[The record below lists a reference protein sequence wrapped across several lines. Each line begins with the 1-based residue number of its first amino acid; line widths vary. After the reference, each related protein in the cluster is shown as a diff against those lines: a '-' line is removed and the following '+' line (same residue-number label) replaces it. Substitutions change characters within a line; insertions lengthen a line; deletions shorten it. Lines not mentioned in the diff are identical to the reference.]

1 MSVKANIGN
10 LERKMRKLL
19 EEENLYG
26 AGKYIIK
33 EADNALK
40 IASSHFPKKAVRELR
55 FRERCNWPDG
65 SGMYESEDDSR
76 IKHRI
81 LERRYGEEHEL
92 LQAHHPERVR
102 KLWSGMKTGLEKKY
116 GRAFND
122 RLDFAVMGA
131 IYKNFSSLEENIE
144 QLQTLQ
150 HRRNFYFEAFC
161 SMPRPVELEKF
172 WKEQQEVPALIAVTG
187 SVIDVHLAL
196 ERPDRLFRTWIDSP
210 DKNGKYHRKWSKIRD
225 LLYPKSFSNGWD
237 AQPFHSESFH
247 YYLNVLMQEQHEKL
261 LFAPAVELAFPHE
274 AKEAGLFE
282 YTRFMHGVP
291 KEIETAAVCAL
302 QRGYEHPEAD
312 SGARQFMKWMKTKFL
327 ERWKATAVDYDSLF
341 HFHNPCIEDIRLMAT
356 FYTLRHGKRVTY
368 QDDDV
373 RILRER
379 LPGIL
384 ERMVQDGKLQRQE
397 IYPLLKREY
406 PMPEELQQGTSTREK
421 EREQRLF
428 ERMTEHIPAIET
440 SSRPLLPLRV
450 GEELEVRA
458 PPFAELASVFDAQQ
472 RHRLVYDGNHILLIA
487 SMYQY
492 PSGEWGMRDVKRI
505 VKIRETARP
514 NEGVCLSIAGSRVL
528 VSELKSYAD
537 DKSLKEALFNVDTN
551 IVPARAYT
559 TVVDLSPADFEK
571 SYWRDFLAH
580 AFVHRPHLHIQEFE
594 REFREIKEKNFPVV
608 GMQYALGSTGRVWF
622 QTFEMN
628 SRFGFSLEYNGAIMG
643 ADTLAVAKDLL
654 GYLKDVGLRFY
665 QEAHLDESGRAH
677 VKHKLEQRT
686 FYQENFTSIQERLQG
701 NGLVNVLLYAL
712 QPENKYNMLNFGPA
726 EKSCDFCH
734 QSYVKGLLFRPD
746 LREQWINGFD
756 AQNLHVIARH
766 PQTFVNEGDL
776 PKIARLVNEARTYQP
791 PFIEQPSIM
800 PVFSHFMEKYLA
812 FIHAREEA
820 YNFWESTCG
829 GICAEEEELAHSPK
843 LRKLAKQEH
852 ELNVAKGER
861 MREAAHAALE
871 VQRAYDSL
879 RGAPSQELKTDNVF
893 HFWGNQVM
901 MYSIYWH
908 SDQKLLPQTTG
919 LSEHSF
925 PTGPRLYR

>member
-19 EEENLYG
+19 EEENLDG

-33 EADNALK
+33 EADYALK
-40 IASSHFPKKAVRELR
+40 LVSSHFPEKAVRELR

-76 IKHRI
+76 IKHSI

-102 KLWSGMKTGLEKKY
+102 KLWSRMKTSLEKKY

-122 RLDFAVMGA
+122 RLDFVFMGA
-131 IYKNFSSLEENIE
+131 IYKNFSSLEQNVE

-150 HRRNFYFEAFC
+150 NRRKFYSEAFC
-161 SMPRPVELEKF
+161 SMPRPTELEKF

-187 SVIDVHLAL
+187 SVIDMYHAF
-196 ERPDRLFRTWIDSP
+196 ERPDRLFRTWMDCL
-210 DKNGKYHRKWSKIRD
+210 DKNGKYHRKWSKIQD

-237 AQPFHSESFH
+237 VQPSHSKSFH
-247 YYLNVLMQEQHEKL
+247 YYLSVLMQEQHEKL
-261 LFAPAVELAFPHE
+261 PFAPAVELAFPHE

-291 KEIETAAVCAL
+291 KEIETAALCAL
-302 QRGYEHPEAD
+302 QQGYERPEAD
-312 SGARQFMKWMKTKFL
+312 SGAQQFMKWMKTRFL

-356 FYTLRHGKRVTY
+356 FYTIRHGKRVTY
-368 QDDDV
+368 QDDDA

-384 ERMVQDGKLQRQE
+384 ERMIHDGKLQRQE
-397 IYPLLKREY
+397 INPPLKRCY
-406 PMPEELQQGTSTREK
+406 PMPEELQRGTSVCEK
-421 EREQRLF
+421 EREQRLL
-428 ERMTEHIPAIET
+428 ERMTEHVPVIET
-440 SSRPLLPLRV
+440 SLLPLLSLRV
-450 GEELEVRA
+450 GEELEVQA

-472 RHRLVYDGNHILLIA
+472 RHRLVYDGDHILLIA
-487 SMYQY
+487 SMYHY
-492 PSGEWGMRDVKRI
+492 PNGELGMRDVKRI
-505 VKIRETARP
+505 VKIREAAQP
-514 NEGVCLSIAGSRVL
+514 NEGVCLSIAGSRML

-537 DKSLKEALFNVDTN
+537 DKSLKDALFNVDTN

-559 TVVDLSPADFEK
+559 TVVDLSPADFER

-594 REFREIKEKNFPVV
+594 SEFRKIKERNFPVV
-608 GMQYALGSTGRVWF
+608 GMQAGLGPTGRVWF

-628 SRFGFSLEYNGAIMG
+628 NRFGFSLEYNGGIMG
-643 ADTLAVAKDLL
+643 NDILVVAKDLL

-665 QEAHLDESGRAH
+665 QEAHLDESGRTS
-677 VKHKLEQRT
+677 VNHKLEQRV
-686 FYQENFTSIQERLQG
+686 FYQEHFPSIQERLQG

-712 QPENKYNMLNFGPA
+712 QPESKYRTWNFGPA
-726 EKSCDFCH
+726 DKPCDFCH

-756 AQNLHVIARH
+756 AQNLHVIALH

-776 PKIARLVNEARTYQP
+776 PKIARLVNEARAYQP

-800 PVFSHFMEKYLA
+800 PAFSHFMEKYLA
-812 FIHAREEA
+812 FIHAKEEA

-829 GICAEEEELAHSPK
+829 GIDAEEEELAHSPK

-852 ELNVAKGER
+852 ELNVVEGER
-861 MREAAHAALE
+861 MGEATRASLE
-871 VQRAYDSL
+871 VQRVYDGL
-879 RGAPSQELKTDNVF
+879 RGAPSQELKTDSVLN
-893 HFWGNQVM
+893 FWGNQVM

-908 SDQKLLPQTTG
+908 SDQKLLPQMTG
-919 LSEHSF
+919 LSEYSF
-925 PTGPRLYR
+925 PTGPKLYL